1 MNGLQQVKYN
11 GQLILTTEQL
21 AEFYETSTSAISD
34 NFKNNESKFEE
45 GKHYYLLKGMQ
56 LKEFKS
62 QSENFRLPINKFA
75 SQLYLWTKRGASRHA
90 KMLGTDRAWDV
101 YDELEENYFNPKTQ
115 QRLPQSP
122 TEMLKLAIDS
132 TLETADK
139 VEKLTTRMDDLEQN
153 ASIDPG
159 EYNYLSK
166 RISSE
171 VQNYITA
178 HHLNLNNKQRAQ
190 LYKDI
195 NRGVKEVTGVKT
207 RSQLRKKDFDTVD
220 RYLMDWVPS
229 SATLMIIEKIGD
241 EAKGQERLF

>member
-1 MNGLQQVKYN
+1 MDELVVMKNQQAVTTSLAVAQAFDKNHKEVMRAINNKISSAQNCAQYKNMFAESFYQDLSGKQNKMYYMNRDGFTFIAMGFTGRK
-11 GQLILTTEQL
+11 
-21 AEFYETSTSAISD
+21 AD
-34 NFKNNESKFEE
+34 
-45 GKHYYLLKGMQ
+45 
-56 LKEFKS
+56 EFKLKYIQAFNAMEEQIRN
-62 QSENFRLPINKFA
+62 QS
-75 SQLYLWTKRGASRHA
+75 
-90 KMLGTDRAWDV
+90 
-101 YDELEENYFNPKTQ
+101 
-115 QRLPQSP
+115 RLPQSP

-178 HHLNLNNKQRAQ
+178 HHLILSSKQRAQ
-190 LYKDI
+190 LYKDV
-195 NRGVKEVTGVKT
+195 NRGVKEVTSVKT

-220 RYLMDWVPS
+220 RYLMNWVPS
-229 SATLMIIEKIGD
+229 RATLMIIEQIGD

>member
-1 MNGLQQVKYN
+1 MDELVVMKNQQAVTTSLAVAQAFDKNHKEVMRAINNKISSAQNCAQYKNMFAESFYQDLSGKQNKMYYMNRDGFTFIAMGFTGRK
-11 GQLILTTEQL
+11 
-21 AEFYETSTSAISD
+21 AD
-34 NFKNNESKFEE
+34 
-45 GKHYYLLKGMQ
+45 
-56 LKEFKS
+56 EFKLKYI
-62 QSENFRLPINKFA
+62 QAFNA
-75 SQLYLWTKRGASRHA
+75 
-90 KMLGTDRAWDV
+90 M
-101 YDELEENYFNPKTQ
+101 EEQIRNQ

-139 VEKLTTRMDDLEQN
+139 VEKLTTRMDELEQN

-178 HHLNLNNKQRAQ
+178 HHLILSSKQRAQ
-190 LYKDI
+190 LYKDV

-220 RYLMDWVPS
+220 RYLMNWVPS
-229 SATLMIIEKIGD
+229 RATLMIIEQIGD

>member
-1 MNGLQQVKYN
+1 MNKLKQVEYDN
-11 GQLILTTEQL
+11 QIILTTEQL
-21 AEFYETSTSAISD
+21 ATFYGTTERAIKQ
-34 NFKNNESKFEE
+34 NFNNNYDKFQE
-45 GKHYYLLKGMQ
+45 GLHYYFLKGVQ
-56 LKEFKS
+56 LKEFKNRV
-62 QSENFRLPINKFA
+62 ENFDLVGKRANA
-75 SQLYLWTKRGASRHA
+75 LYLWTKRGASRHA

-122 TEMLKLAIDS
+122 TEMLKLAVAS

-178 HHLNLNNKQRAQ
+178 HHLNLNNKQRTQ

>member
-1 MNGLQQVKYN
+1 MYKLEQVKYDD
-11 GQLILTTEQL
+11 QVILTTEQL
-21 AEFYETSTSAISD
+21 AEFYETSTRAIAQ
-34 NFKNNESKFEE
+34 NFKNNESKFQE
-45 GKHYYLLKGMQ
+45 GKHYFLLRGKN
-56 LKEFKS
+56 LKKFRL
-62 QSENFRLPINKFA
+62 QFENFE
-75 SQLYLWTKRGASRHA
+75 SQISPMTRALYLWTKRGASRHA

>member
-1 MNGLQQVKYN
+1 MNKLKQVEYDN
-11 GQLILTTEQL
+11 QIILTTEQL
-21 AEFYETSTSAISD
+21 ATFYGATERAIKQ
-34 NFKNNESKFEE
+34 NFNNNHDKFQE
-45 GKHYYLLKGMQ
+45 GLHYYFLKGVQ
-56 LKEFKS
+56 LKEFKNRV
-62 QSENFRLPINKFA
+62 ENFDLVGKRANA
-75 SQLYLWTKRGASRHA
+75 LYLWTKRGASRHA

-122 TEMLKLAIDS
+122 TEMLKLAINS

-139 VEKLTTRMDDLEQN
+139 VEALNTRMDEFEQN

-178 HHLNLNNKQRAQ
+178 HHLILSSKQRAQ
-190 LYKDI
+190 LYKDV

-229 SATLMIIEKIGD
+229 RATLMIIEQLDD

>member
-1 MNGLQQVKYN
+1 MYKLKQVKYN
-11 GQLILTTEQL
+11 DQIILTTEQL

-45 GKHYYLLKGMQ
+45 GKHYYLLKGTQ

-101 YDELEENYFNPKTQ
+101 YDELEENYFSPKLQ
-115 QRLPQSP
+115 QYLPQSP
-122 TEMLKLAIDS
+122 TEMLRLAIES
-132 TLETADK
+132 NLETADK
-139 VEKLTTRMDDLEQN
+139 VEVLNTRMDEFEQN
-153 ASIDPG
+153 ALLDSG
-159 EYNYLSK
+159 EYGRLAKEINAEVNYY
-166 RISSE
+166 IS
-171 VQNYITA
+171 V
-178 HHLNLNNKQRAQ
+178 HHLELNQKQRSQ

-195 NRGVKEVTGVKT
+195 NRGIHEVTGVST
-207 RSQLRKKDFDTVD
+207 RTQLRKKDWDIVHK
-220 RYLMDWVPS
+220 YLRQWTPS
-229 SATLMIIEKIGD
+229 AATLVMIDTLSD

>member
-1 MNGLQQVKYN
+1 MYKLEQVKYDD
-11 GQLILTTEQL
+11 QVILTTEQL
-21 AEFYETSTSAISD
+21 AEFYETSTRAIAQ
-34 NFKNNESKFEE
+34 NFKNNESKFQE
-45 GKHYYLLKGMQ
+45 GKHYFLLRGKN
-56 LKEFKS
+56 LKKFRL
-62 QSENFRLPINKFA
+62 QFENFE
-75 SQLYLWTKRGASRHA
+75 SQISPMTRALYLWTKRGASRHA

-153 ASIDPG
+153 ASTDPG

-178 HHLNLNNKQRAQ
+178 HHLILSSKQRAQ
-190 LYKDI
+190 LYKDV

-220 RYLMDWVPS
+220 RYLMNWVPS
-229 SATLMIIEKIGD
+229 RATLMIIEQIGD
-241 EAKGQERLF
+241 EVKGQERLF

>member
-1 MNGLQQVKYN
+1 MYKLEQVKYDD
-11 GQLILTTEQL
+11 QVILTTEQL
-21 AEFYETSTSAISD
+21 AEFYGATTQSIAQ
-34 NFKNNESKFEE
+34 NFKNNEEKFEE
-45 GKHYYLLKGMQ
+45 KKHYYLLKGAQ

-62 QSENFRLPINKFA
+62 QFENFELPINKFA

-171 VQNYITA
+171 VQNYVVS
-178 HHLNLNNKQRAQ
+178 HHMILNQKQRSQ
-190 LYKDI
+190 LYKDV

-207 RSQLRKKDFDTVD
+207 RSQLRKKDFDVVD
-220 RYLMDWVPS
+220 RYLMNWTPS
-229 SATLMIIEKIGD
+229 PATLMIIEQLDD

>member
-1 MNGLQQVKYN
+1 MNELVVMRNRQAV
-11 GQLILTTEQL
+11 TTSL
-21 AEFYETSTSAISD
+21 AVAQAFEKNHKDVLEAIRTKISTAE
-34 NFKNNESKFEE
+34 NPA
-45 GKHYYLLKGMQ
+45 LLKMFVEDSYTATNGKRNKMYYMNRDGFTFIAMGFTGR
-56 LKEFKS
+56 KADEFKLKYI
-62 QSENFRLPINKFA
+62 QAFNA
-75 SQLYLWTKRGASRHA
+75 
-90 KMLGTDRAWDV
+90 M
-101 YDELEENYFNPKTQ
+101 EERIRNQP
-115 QRLPQSP
+115 RLPQSP

-153 ASIDPG
+153 APIDPG

-178 HHLNLNNKQRAQ
+178 HHLILSSKQRAQ
-190 LYKDI
+190 LYKDV

-220 RYLMDWVPS
+220 RYLMNWVPS
-229 SATLMIIEKIGD
+229 RATLMIIEQIGD

>member
-1 MNGLQQVKYN
+1 MYKLEQVKYDD
-11 GQLILTTEQL
+11 QVILTTDQL
-21 AEFYETSTSAISD
+21 AEFYGTNVD
-34 NFKNNESKFEE
+34 NIKQNFSRNQNKFVE
-45 GKHYYLLKGMQ
+45 GKHYYLLKGAQ
-56 LKEFKS
+56 LKGFKS
-62 QSENFRLPINKFA
+62 QVTNCYLPINKFA

-178 HHLNLNNKQRAQ
+178 HHLILSSKQRAQ
-190 LYKDI
+190 LYKDV

-220 RYLMDWVPS
+220 RYLMNWVPS
-229 SATLMIIEKIGD
+229 RATLMIIEQIGD

>member
-1 MNGLQQVKYN
+1 MNELVVMRNQQAV
-11 GQLILTTEQL
+11 TTSLVVAQAFDKNHKEVMRAINNKISSAQNC
-21 AEFYETSTSAISD
+21 AQYKNMFMESFYQDSS
-34 NFKNNESKFEE
+34 
-45 GKHYYLLKGMQ
+45 GKQNKMYYMNRDGFTFIAMGFTGRKAD
-56 LKEFKS
+56 EFKLKYI
-62 QSENFRLPINKFA
+62 QAFNA
-75 SQLYLWTKRGASRHA
+75 
-90 KMLGTDRAWDV
+90 M
-101 YDELEENYFNPKTQ
+101 EEQIRNQ

-122 TEMLKLAIDS
+122 TEMLKLAVAS

-178 HHLNLNNKQRAQ
+178 HHLNLNNKQRTQ

-220 RYLMDWVPS
+220 RYLMEWVPS

>member
-1 MNGLQQVKYN
+1 MYKLEQVKYDD
-11 GQLILTTEQL
+11 QVILTTEQL
-21 AEFYETSTSAISD
+21 AEFYETSTRAIAQ
-34 NFKNNESKFEE
+34 NFKNNESKFQE
-45 GKHYYLLKGMQ
+45 GKHYFLLRGKN
-56 LKEFKS
+56 LKKFRL
-62 QSENFRLPINKFA
+62 QFENFE
-75 SQLYLWTKRGASRHA
+75 SQISPMTRALYLWTKRGASRHA

-178 HHLNLNNKQRAQ
+178 HHLILSSKQRAQ
-190 LYKDI
+190 LYKDV

-220 RYLMDWVPS
+220 RYLMNWVPS
-229 SATLMIIEKIGD
+229 RATLMIIEQIGD

>member
-21 AEFYETSTSAISD
+21 ADFYETTERAIKQ
-34 NFKNNESKFEE
+34 NFNNNISKFEE
-45 GKHYYLLKGMQ
+45 GKHYYLLKGTQ
-56 LKEFKS
+56 LKGFKNKV
-62 QSENFRLPINKFA
+62 ENFDLVGKNA
-75 SQLYLWTKRGASRHA
+75 NQLYLWTKRGASRHA

-122 TEMLKLAIDS
+122 TEMLKLAINS
-132 TLETADK
+132 TLETAGK

-178 HHLNLNNKQRAQ
+178 HHLILSSKQRAQ
-190 LYKDI
+190 LYKDV

-220 RYLMDWVPS
+220 RYLMNWVPS
-229 SATLMIIEKIGD
+229 RATLMIIEQIGD

>member
-1 MNGLQQVKYN
+1 MNKLKQVEYDN
-11 GQLILTTEQL
+11 QIILTTEQL
-21 AEFYETSTSAISD
+21 ATFYGTTERAIKQ
-34 NFKNNESKFEE
+34 NFNNNYDKFQE
-45 GKHYYLLKGMQ
+45 GLHYYFLKGVQ
-56 LKEFKS
+56 LKEFKNRV
-62 QSENFRLPINKFA
+62 ENFDLVGKRANA
-75 SQLYLWTKRGASRHA
+75 LYLWTKRGASRHA

-101 YDELEENYFNPKTQ
+101 YDELEENYFNSKTQ

-122 TEMLKLAIDS
+122 TEMLKLAVAS

>member
-1 MNGLQQVKYN
+1 MYKLEQVKYDD
-11 GQLILTTEQL
+11 QVILTTDQL
-21 AEFYETSTSAISD
+21 AEFYGTNVD
-34 NFKNNESKFEE
+34 NIKQNFSRNQNKFVE
-45 GKHYYLLKGMQ
+45 GKHYYLLKGAQ
-56 LKEFKS
+56 LKGFKS
-62 QSENFRLPINKFA
+62 QVTNCYLPINKFA

-178 HHLNLNNKQRAQ
+178 HHLILSSKQRAQ
-190 LYKDI
+190 LYKDV

-220 RYLMDWVPS
+220 RYLMNWVLS
-229 SATLMIIEKIGD
+229 RATLMIIEQIGD

>member
-1 MNGLQQVKYN
+1 MYSLEQVEYDN
-11 GQLILTTEQL
+11 QIILTTEQL
-21 AEFYETSTSAISD
+21 ATFYGTTERAIKQ
-34 NFKNNESKFEE
+34 NFNNNYDKFQE
-45 GKHYYLLKGMQ
+45 GLHYYFLKGVQ
-56 LKEFKS
+56 LKEFKNRV
-62 QSENFRLPINKFA
+62 ENFDLVGKRANA
-75 SQLYLWTKRGASRHA
+75 LYLWTKRGASRHA

-122 TEMLKLAIDS
+122 TEMLKLAVAS

-178 HHLNLNNKQRAQ
+178 HHLILSSKQRAQ
-190 LYKDI
+190 LYKDV

-229 SATLMIIEKIGD
+229 RATLMIIEQIGD

>member
-1 MNGLQQVKYN
+1 MLKGT
-11 GQLILTTEQL
+11 QLKG
-21 AEFYETSTSAISD
+21 
-34 NFKNNESKFEE
+34 FKNKV
-45 GKHYYLLKGMQ
+45 
-56 LKEFKS
+56 
-62 QSENFRLPINKFA
+62 ENFDLVGKNA
-75 SQLYLWTKRGASRHA
+75 NQLYLWTKRGASRHA

-122 TEMLKLAIDS
+122 TEMLKLAINS
-132 TLETADK
+132 TLETAGK

-178 HHLNLNNKQRAQ
+178 HHLILSSKQRAQ
-190 LYKDI
+190 LYKDV

>member
-1 MNGLQQVKYN
+1 MNKLKQVEYDN
-11 GQLILTTEQL
+11 QIILTTEQL
-21 AEFYETSTSAISD
+21 ATFYGTTERAIKQ
-34 NFKNNESKFEE
+34 NFNNNYDKFQE
-45 GKHYYLLKGMQ
+45 GLHYYFLKGVQ
-56 LKEFKS
+56 LKEFKNRV
-62 QSENFRLPINKFA
+62 ENFDLVGKRANA
-75 SQLYLWTKRGASRHA
+75 LYLWTKRGASRHA

-122 TEMLKLAIDS
+122 TEMLKLAVAS

>member
-1 MNGLQQVKYN
+1 MYKLKQVKYN
-11 GQLILTTEQL
+11 DQIILTTEQL
-21 AEFYETSTSAISD
+21 AKFYETSTQAIAQ
-34 NFKNNESKFEE
+34 NFKNNVSKFEE
-45 GKHYYLLKGMQ
+45 GKHYYLLKGTR

-62 QSENFRLPINKFA
+62 QFENFEMPINKFA

-122 TEMLKLAIDS
+122 TEMLKLAINS

-139 VEKLTTRMDDLEQN
+139 VEALNTRMDEFEQN
-153 ASIDPG
+153 APIDPG

-171 VQNYITA
+171 VQNYVVS
-178 HHLNLNNKQRAQ
+178 HHMVLSQKQRSQ
-190 LYKDI
+190 LYKDV
-195 NRGVKEVTGVKT
+195 NHGVKEVTGVKT
-207 RSQLRKKDFDTVD
+207 RSQLRKKDFEIVD
-220 RYLMDWVPS
+220 RYLMNWTPS
-229 SATLMIIEKIGD
+229 PATLLIIEKLDD
-241 EAKGQERLF
+241 EDKGQTHLW

>member
-1 MNGLQQVKYN
+1 MNKLKQVEYDN
-11 GQLILTTEQL
+11 QIILTTEQL
-21 AEFYETSTSAISD
+21 ATFYGTTERAIKQ
-34 NFKNNESKFEE
+34 NFNNNYDKFQE
-45 GKHYYLLKGMQ
+45 GLHYYFLKGVQ
-56 LKEFKS
+56 LKEFKNRV
-62 QSENFRLPINKFA
+62 ENFDLVGKRANA
-75 SQLYLWTKRGASRHA
+75 LYLWTKRGASRHA

-166 RISSE
+166 RISLE

-178 HHLNLNNKQRAQ
+178 HHLILSSKQRAQ
-190 LYKDI
+190 LYKDV

-229 SATLMIIEKIGD
+229 RATLMIIEQIGD

>member
-1 MNGLQQVKYN
+1 MNKLKQVEYDN
-11 GQLILTTEQL
+11 QIILTTEQL
-21 AEFYETSTSAISD
+21 ATFYGTTERAIKQ
-34 NFKNNESKFEE
+34 NFNNNYDKFQE
-45 GKHYYLLKGMQ
+45 GLHYYFLKGVQ
-56 LKEFKS
+56 LKEFKNRV
-62 QSENFRLPINKFA
+62 ENFDLVGKRANA
-75 SQLYLWTKRGASRHA
+75 LYLWTKRGASRHA

-115 QRLPQSP
+115 QRLLQSP
-122 TEMLKLAIDS
+122 TEMLKLAVAS

>member
-1 MNGLQQVKYN
+1 MYKLEQVKYDD
-11 GQLILTTEQL
+11 QVILTTEQL
-21 AEFYETSTSAISD
+21 AEFYETSTRAIAQ
-34 NFKNNESKFEE
+34 NFKNNESKFQE
-45 GKHYYLLKGMQ
+45 GKHYFLLRGKN
-56 LKEFKS
+56 LKKFRL
-62 QSENFRLPINKFA
+62 QFENFE
-75 SQLYLWTKRGASRHA
+75 SQISPMTRALYLWTKRGASRHA

-122 TEMLKLAIDS
+122 TEMLKLAINS
-132 TLETADK
+132 TLETAGK

-178 HHLNLNNKQRAQ
+178 HHLILSSKQRAQ
-190 LYKDI
+190 LYKDV

-220 RYLMDWVPS
+220 RYLMNWVPS
-229 SATLMIIEKIGD
+229 RATLMIIEQIGD
-241 EAKGQERLF
+241 ESKGQERLF

>member
-1 MNGLQQVKYN
+1 MDELVVMKDQQAVTTSLAVAQAFDKKHKHVLEAINNKIDSAENSAQYKNMFMESFYQDLSGKRNKMYYMNRDGFTFIAMGFTGRK
-11 GQLILTTEQL
+11 
-21 AEFYETSTSAISD
+21 AD
-34 NFKNNESKFEE
+34 
-45 GKHYYLLKGMQ
+45 
-56 LKEFKS
+56 EFKLKYI
-62 QSENFRLPINKFA
+62 QAFNA
-75 SQLYLWTKRGASRHA
+75 
-90 KMLGTDRAWDV
+90 M
-101 YDELEENYFNPKTQ
+101 EEQIRNQ

-132 TLETADK
+132 TLETAGK

-178 HHLNLNNKQRAQ
+178 HHLILSSKQRAQ
-190 LYKDI
+190 LYKDV

-229 SATLMIIEKIGD
+229 RATLMIIEQIGD

>member
-21 AEFYETSTSAISD
+21 ADFYETTERAIKQ
-34 NFKNNESKFEE
+34 NFNNNISKFEE
-45 GKHYYLLKGMQ
+45 GKHYYLLKGTQ
-56 LKEFKS
+56 LKGFKNKV
-62 QSENFRLPINKFA
+62 ENFDLVGKNA
-75 SQLYLWTKRGASRHA
+75 NQLYLWTKRGASRHA

-122 TEMLKLAIDS
+122 TEMLKLAINS
-132 TLETADK
+132 TLETAGK

-178 HHLNLNNKQRAQ
+178 HHLILSSKQRAQ
-190 LYKDI
+190 LYKDV

>member
-1 MNGLQQVKYN
+1 MNELVVMRNRQAV
-11 GQLILTTEQL
+11 TTSL
-21 AEFYETSTSAISD
+21 AVAQAFEKNHKDVLEAIRTKISTAE
-34 NFKNNESKFEE
+34 NPA
-45 GKHYYLLKGMQ
+45 LLKMFVEDSYTATNGKRNKMYYMNRDGFTFIAMGFTGR
-56 LKEFKS
+56 KADEFKLKYI
-62 QSENFRLPINKFA
+62 QAFNA
-75 SQLYLWTKRGASRHA
+75 
-90 KMLGTDRAWDV
+90 M
-101 YDELEENYFNPKTQ
+101 EEQIRNQ

-122 TEMLKLAIDS
+122 TEMLKLAINS
-132 TLETADK
+132 TLETAGK

-178 HHLNLNNKQRAQ
+178 HHLILSSKQRAQ
-190 LYKDI
+190 LYKDV

-220 RYLMDWVPS
+220 RYLMNWVPS
-229 SATLMIIEKIGD
+229 RATLMIIEQIGD

>member
-1 MNGLQQVKYN
+1 MNKLKQVEYDN
-11 GQLILTTEQL
+11 QIILTTEQL
-21 AEFYETSTSAISD
+21 ATFYGTTERAIKQ
-34 NFKNNESKFEE
+34 NFNNNYDKFQE
-45 GKHYYLLKGMQ
+45 GLHYYFLKGVQ
-56 LKEFKS
+56 LKEFKNRV
-62 QSENFRLPINKFA
+62 ENFDLVGKRANA
-75 SQLYLWTKRGASRHA
+75 LYLWTKRGASRHA

-122 TEMLKLAIDS
+122 TEMLKLAINS
-132 TLETADK
+132 TLETAGK